1 MIEFRVETNLVDP
14 SILGNACSKVEAVVA
29 TQVLKDTSPFVPA
42 LTGSLNQRSHVE
54 GNRVIYAGP
63 YARYLYYG
71 KVMVDSKTGKGPAYI
86 PDVGYRFRRGATL
99 VPTDRNLVFTKAM
112 HGQAQSHWFEASKA
126 INMKKWER
134 IAQKAVDTYGE

>member
-1 MIEFRVETNLVDP
+1 MISFRVETGLVNP
-14 SILGNACSKVEAVVA
+14 SLLSNVSSKVEAIVA

-54 GNRVIYAGP
+54 GNKVIYAGP

-71 KVMVDSKTGKGPAYI
+71 KVMVDSKTGKGARYI
-86 PDVGYRFRRGATL
+86 PDVGWRFRRGATL
-99 VPTDRNLVFTKAM
+99 VPTDRDLVFTKTM

-126 INMKKWER
+126 LNMKKWES
-134 IAQKAVDTYGE
+134 IAQKAVNSNV